1 MYIVQWLDSLT
12 TELLGTWEELRWNFH
27 LAYYLDHYYI
37 TSWVAPCTLYDS
49 WRDFHRGLSEFT
61 SHQVASDLPV
71 HVLWLAQKAIS
82 QIIEISIDVHCLY
95 SNKKEYLDLGLTC
108 AEAFSQI
115 IFICTIKLLDVEQEI
130 ICDCLS
136 TRIYNYIR
144 AIWRHNTF
152 LLRQRTCYGQAS
164 PEPLNM
170 VHHLE
175 KVVQSKYA
183 SQILLYLCRVFTN
196 S

>member
-1 MYIVQWLDSLT
+1 MVRLSNHWASRNLRRAQMKFLSCI
-12 TELLGTWEELRWNFH
+12 LLGSL
-27 LAYYLDHYYI
+27 I
-37 TSWVAPCTLYDS
+37 TSWLAHCTLYDS
-49 WRDFHRGLSEFT
+49 WRDFHRGQQLAKLLSEFT
-61 SHQVASDLPV
+61 SHQVTSDLPV

-82 QIIEISIDVHCLY
+82 QIIEISVDVHCLY

-136 TRIYNYIR
+136 TRIYTGNYIR
-144 AIWRHNTF
+144 AIWGHNTF

-164 PEPLNM
+164 P
-170 VHHLE
+170 
-175 KVVQSKYA
+175 
-183 SQILLYLCRVFTN
+183 
-196 S
+196 